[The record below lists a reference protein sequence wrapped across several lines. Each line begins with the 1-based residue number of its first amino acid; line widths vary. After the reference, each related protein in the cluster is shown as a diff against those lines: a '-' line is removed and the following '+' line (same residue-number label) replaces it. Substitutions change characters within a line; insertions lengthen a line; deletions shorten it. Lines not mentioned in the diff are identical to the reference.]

1 MSVIALRV
9 LLRTRSIDIRI
20 FRRQPCLARPR
31 YGFLPVA
38 LAALW
43 LGAACA
49 PVDGPPIAGDPVP
62 DVQAVTLDGDAMA
75 LSDLRGQVVLV
86 NLWATWCAPCRF
98 ETPFLQSLYDEYRER
113 GFEIVGISVD
123 DAGFEDVVREFTGE
137 YGVTYTILHDPEMR
151 SMDAFHAI
159 GLPATY
165 LVGRDGTIRFVRVGP
180 VSEEDREFF
189 DVLEAA
195 LG

>member
-1 MSVIALRV
+1 MTV
-9 LLRTRSIDIRI
+9 
-20 FRRQPCLARPR
+20 
-31 YGFLPVA
+31 
-38 LAALW
+38 LW
-43 LGAACA
+43 LCAACA
-49 PVDGPPIAGDPVP
+49 PVDGPPVAGDPVP
-62 DVQAVTLDGDAMA
+62 DVQGATLDGEAIA

-98 ETPFLQSLYDEYRER
+98 ETPFLQSLYDEHRER

-123 DAGFEDVVREFTGE
+123 DAGFEDVVREFAGE

-151 SMDAFHAI
+151 SMDAFHAV

-165 LVGRDGTIRFVRVGP
+165 LVDREGTIRFVRVGP
-180 VSEEDREFF
+180 VSEQDREFF
-189 DVLEAA
+189 DALEAA

>member
-1 MSVIALRV
+1 
-9 LLRTRSIDIRI
+9 
-20 FRRQPCLARPR
+20 
-31 YGFLPVA
+31 
-38 LAALW
+38 
-43 LGAACA
+43 
-49 PVDGPPIAGDPVP
+49 
-62 DVQAVTLDGDAMA
+62 MA

-98 ETPFLQSLYDEYRER
+98 ETPFLQSLYEDYRER

-137 YGVTYTILHDPEMR
+137 HGVTYTILRDPEMGA
-151 SMDAFHAI
+151 MDAFHAV

-165 LVGRDGTIRFVRVGP
+165 LIDRDGTIRFVRIGP
-180 VSEEDREFF
+180 VSEEDRAFF
-189 DVLEAA
+189 DALEAA

>member
-1 MSVIALRV
+1 M
-9 LLRTRSIDIRI
+9 DIRSLI
-20 FRRQPCLARPR
+20 RWLSPARPGAR
-31 YGFLPVA
+31 PFRTVA
-38 LAALW
+38 AVLSLC
-43 LGAACA
+43 AACV
-49 PVDGPPIAGDPVP
+49 PVDGPPVAGDPVP
-62 DVQAVTLDGDAMA
+62 DVRASTLDGEAMA

-98 ETPFLQSLYDEYRER
+98 ETPFLQALYDEHRER

-123 DAGFEDVVREFTGE
+123 DAGFEDVVREFAGE
-137 YGVTYTILHDPEMR
+137 YGVTYTILHDPEMI
-151 SMDAFHAI
+151 SMDAFHAV

-165 LVGRDGTIRFVRVGP
+165 LVDREGTIRFVRIGP

-189 DVLEAA
+189 DALEAA

>member
-1 MSVIALRV
+1 MDVSSL
-9 LLRTRSIDIRI
+9 IRWFSPAGPGAGPI
-20 FRRQPCLARPR
+20 R
-31 YGFLPVA
+31 
-38 LAALW
+38 AAAAVLW
-43 LGAACA
+43 LSTACT
-49 PVDGPPIAGDPVP
+49 PVDRPPVAGDPVP
-62 DVQAVTLDGDAMA
+62 DVAAVTLDGESVA
-75 LSDLRGQVVLV
+75 LTDLRGQVLLV

-98 ETPFLQSLYDEYRER
+98 ETPFLQSLYDEQRER

-123 DAGFEDVVREFTGE
+123 DAGFEDVVREFAGE

-151 SMDAFHAI
+151 SMDAFRAV

-165 LVGRDGTIRFVRVGP
+165 LVDREGTIRFVRIGP

-189 DVLEAA
+189 DALEAA

>member
-1 MSVIALRV
+1 M
-9 LLRTRSIDIRI
+9 
-20 FRRQPCLARPR
+20 
-31 YGFLPVA
+31 GVA
-38 LAALW
+38 
-43 LGAACA
+43 CV
-49 PVDGPPIAGDPVP
+49 PVDAPPAVGDPAP
-62 DVQAVTLDGDAMA
+62 DVQAATLDGDPMA

-98 ETPFLQSLYDEYRER
+98 ETPFLQSLYEDYRER

-137 YGVTYTILHDPEMR
+137 HGVTYTILHDPAMGA
-151 SMDAFHAI
+151 MDAFHAV

-165 LVGRDGTIRFVRVGP
+165 LIGRDGTIRFVRIGP
-180 VSEEDREFF
+180 VSEEDRAFF
-189 DVLEAA
+189 DALEVA

>member
-1 MSVIALRV
+1 M
-9 LLRTRSIDIRI
+9 
-20 FRRQPCLARPR
+20 
-31 YGFLPVA
+31 
-38 LAALW
+38 
-43 LGAACA
+43 
-49 PVDGPPIAGDPVP
+49 P